1 MREST
6 SWSAST
12 STLPPVVVDRV
23 VVVVVF
29 PLTVVVV
36 VDRVVDDDVD
46 CAEAVAAT
54 PIATAQAAVATRTLN
69 MEVPLLNCVHLSVR
83 YGSAQRVAT
92 RPRRAHVGGMSNAPS
107 PADIVGFWTDAG
119 PTKWFA
125 KDDAFDALFRE
136 RFETAH
142 FMAAR
147 RELDPWAASPEGSL
161 ALLILLDQF
170 PRNVF
175 RGTGHAFA
183 TDPLARHFAIQALDA
198 GQDQLV
204 ENDLRRFFYLPL
216 QHAEDLA
223 LQERQL
229 GLFQTM
235 ERPADD
241 RWAEH
246 HHAVIARFGRFPH
259 RNRALGRET
268 TPEEQLF
275 LDDDGFRG

>member
-1 MREST
+1 MT
-6 SWSAST
+6 TDITPSA
-12 STLPPVVVDRV
+12 VV
-23 VVVVVF
+23 
-29 PLTVVVV
+29 
-36 VDRVVDDDVD
+36 
-46 CAEAVAAT
+46 A
-54 PIATAQAAVATRTLN
+54 
-69 MEVPLLNCVHLSVR
+69 
-83 YGSAQRVAT
+83 
-92 RPRRAHVGGMSNAPS
+92 
-107 PADIVGFWTDAG
+107 FWKEAG
-119 PTKWFA
+119 PSKWFA
-125 KDDAFDALFRE
+125 KDDAFDAEFRR
-136 RFETAH
+136 RFHHAH
-142 FMAAR
+142 VAAAR

-216 QHAEDLA
+216 QHAEDMA
-223 LQERQL
+223 LQDRQL
-229 GLFQTM
+229 ALFQTM
-235 ERPADD
+235 ERPDDD

-268 TPEEQLF
+268 TAEERAF
-275 LDDDGFRG
+275 LEADGFRG